1 MILVKKRSFCVEFR
15 ESVLCPIELPST
27 LFVAMKAKYRRMRI
41 DELQR
46 LEKELREEFERT
58 KQRGIMQ
65 ELREVEQVIRDKIW
79 NTGGMQR
86 KKEHVDNFSGGKK

>member
-1 MILVKKRSFCVEFR
+1 
-15 ESVLCPIELPST
+15 
-27 LFVAMKAKYRRMRI
+27 MKAKYKRMRI

-46 LEKELREEFERT
+46 LEKELREDFNRT
-58 KQRGIMQ
+58 KQRGVMQ

-86 KKEHVDNFSGGKK
+86 KKDNVENFSGGK

>member
-1 MILVKKRSFCVEFR
+1 MFSVEF
-15 ESVLCPIELPST
+15 PNT
-27 LFVAMKAKYRRMRI
+27 LFATMKAKYKRMRI

-46 LEKELREEFERT
+46 LEKELREDFNRT
-58 KQRGIMQ
+58 KQRGVMQ

-86 KKEHVDNFSGGKK
+86 KKENVENFSGGK